1 MNEVLSRLR
10 ELLFPSVPGVAVVA
24 VHSEGNAIR
33 VEARCTPI
41 GAACPDCSHWT
52 ERVHSSYLRSPAD
65 LPAAGRSA
73 QLVLKVRRFFCT
85 ATGCGRR
92 TFV

>member
-1 MNEVLSRLR
+1 M
-10 ELLFPSVPGVAVVA
+10 
-24 VHSEGNAIR
+24 HSEGNAIR